1 MSEGGVGS
9 EAAGALESLT
19 VPGVGHGG
27 VEGHGALLYQ
37 LAQGLVHS
45 DAAVPPAQGDEA
57 LNLGG
62 LSLADEV
69 ADGVRHDHDLAGGDA
84 PAAGPPGQQLLGQDG
99 PQGSGQL
106 KTYLLLLG
114 GGEHIDHAVHRVGS
128 GVGVQGGE
136 HQMACLRGGQRRLDG
151 VQVPHLADED
161 NIGVLAED
169 GPQAV
174 GIGAGVRAD
183 LPLVHDAAIRH
194 VDVLDGVLQR
204 DDVGVSG
211 VVDAVQQGRQRGG
224 LAGARLARDQHDAA
238 AVGGEIRHHRRQ
250 GQLVQRGDMV
260 GQQTDGGG
268 DAALLAEQIDAGA
281 SPVGERAGH
290 VQLADVRH
298 GLVFRTGQLT
308 GQHLAVGGGEH
319 LAGEVGNVSVYTALR
334 RKAADDM
341 NVGGP
346 HGARLLNELIQ

>member
-1 MSEGGVGS
+1 M
-9 EAAGALESLT
+9 
-19 VPGVGHGG
+19 
-27 VEGHGALLYQ
+27 
-37 LAQGLVHS
+37 
-45 DAAVPPAQGDEA
+45 
-57 LNLGG
+57 
-62 LSLADEV
+62 
-69 ADGVRHDHDLAGGDA
+69 
-84 PAAGPPGQQLLGQDG
+84 
-99 PQGSGQL
+99 
-106 KTYLLLLG
+106 
-114 GGEHIDHAVHRVGS
+114 
-128 GVGVQGGE
+128 QGGE
-136 HQMACLRGGQRRLDG
+136 HQMACFRGGQRRLDG

-161 NIGVLAED
+161 NIGVLTED
-169 GPQAV
+169 GPQAI

-204 DDVGVSG
+204 NDVGVSG

-224 LAGARLARDQHDAA
+224 LTGARLARDQHDAA